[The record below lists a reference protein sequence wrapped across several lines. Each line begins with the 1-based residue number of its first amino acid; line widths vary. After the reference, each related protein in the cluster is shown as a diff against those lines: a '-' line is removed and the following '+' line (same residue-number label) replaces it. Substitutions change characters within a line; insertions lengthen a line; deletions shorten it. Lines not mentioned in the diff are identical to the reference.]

1 MTTLTDS
8 EQPTRFAKFF
18 APALAALG
26 QGLGGLQVL
35 VIFWWAR
42 TASGPDALPLADA
55 YFYLFSWATIPAGL
69 VGQGVLYSLWIRNR
83 WRSRQALLISV
94 ASCSAMSMAVYCASL
109 PYLFATRQGTPLGLV
124 VTMAGSSVVV
134 AISFIV
140 AAHAASRGNA
150 WLLSGLTV
158 PTNATS
164 LACFM
169 FSRGSI
175 EALAVGALLG
185 GSTFVAFATWWC
197 NRHGWGFETNTHPGR
212 GEFFSISMRAFTGY
226 GLVLVW
232 QSAVLALPAGAGS
245 LYNVSARIAQG
256 LATIVVNAPLPR
268 LINAVTIK
276 HRQLWRYHF
285 LVTSAALT
293 LGVVS
298 GALCVLWPS
307 DALYIAA
314 FTALWLAALSLNL
327 TTQRWVT
334 AATGH
339 LSLLYVAGVGVAFMV
354 LGLFVARGDFFSLT
368 MLLALVSLSEIAAAT
383 AASVGTT
390 RVRPTTYWAIGI
402 AAAVIALWGLAAVVP
417 LAVTG

>member
-1 MTTLTDS
+1 MTTLT
-8 EQPTRFAKFF
+8 EVEKPTRFAKFF

-42 TASGPDALPLADA
+42 AASGPDALPLADA

-69 VGQGVLYSLWIRNR
+69 MGQGVLYSLWIRNK
-83 WRSRQALLISV
+83 WRSRRALVTSV
-94 ASCSAMSMAVYCASL
+94 LGCSVVSIAVYGASL
-109 PYLFATRQGTPLGLV
+109 PYMFATREGTPFALV
-124 VTMAGSSVVV
+124 ATMAGSSVVV

-164 LACFM
+164 LACFVV
-169 FSRGSI
+169 SGGSI
-175 EALAVGALLG
+175 EALAVGALVG
-185 GSTFVAFATWWC
+185 GSVFVAFAVWWC
-197 NRHGWGFETNTHPGR
+197 NRHGWGFEANSHPDR

-268 LINAVTIK
+268 LINALTIK
-276 HRQLWRYHF
+276 TRQLWRYHA
-285 LVTSAALT
+285 LVTSSALAV
-293 LGVVS
+293 GVVA
-298 GALCVLWPS
+298 GALCLLWPVG
-307 DALYIAA
+307 ALYIAA

-339 LSLLYVAGVGVAFMV
+339 LSLLYVAGVGVAFMLV
-354 LGLFVARGDFFSLT
+354 GLLVARSDFFSLT

-383 AASVGTT
+383 AASIGTH
-390 RVRPTTYWAIGI
+390 RVRATLTWALAITV
-402 AAAVIALWGLAAVVP
+402 AVVALWSLSAVVP